1 MNQSIKHIGVF
12 TSGGDSPGMNAVLY
26 AIAKA
31 AEANGIKATG
41 IRKGYE
47 GLIDGDFM
55 SLETHQLQ
63 KLVHKGGTILKT
75 ARSKRF
81 MELEGRKKALQ
92 TLKINNIDALIAI
105 GGDGTFRGLLAFS
118 EICDIPFIGI
128 PGTIDNDISGTDY
141 TLGFDSAV
149 NTAIENIDKIRD
161 QDWSLVLML
170 F

>member
-63 KLVHKGGTILKT
+63 KLFYLQSLHQLQIL
-75 ARSKRF
+75 
-81 MELEGRKKALQ
+81 
-92 TLKINNIDALIAI
+92 NI
-105 GGDGTFRGLLAFS
+105 F
-118 EICDIPFIGI
+118 
-128 PGTIDNDISGTDY
+128 
-141 TLGFDSAV
+141 
-149 NTAIENIDKIRD
+149 
-161 QDWSLVLML
+161 
-170 F
+170 